1 MKNYIE
7 MTLLP
12 DVDITLNFLWEKL
25 YQQLHLALVEIQDSD
40 KIVPVGV
47 AFPEYRCDT
56 EENVYQLGSKVR
68 LFSPTRETLEA
79 VNINQWLS
87 RLSDYMHISSIREV
101 PEKNQSYTIFKRS
114 QPKNNNHKMARR
126 KAKREGISL
135 EEAIAYF
142 KSRKEQYSPAPFVR
156 IKSLSSNNQYRLII
170 LQEKANENHHK
181 GVFNTYGLS
190 KNGSTVPLF

>member
-7 MTLLP
+7 ITLLP
-12 DVDITLNFLWEKL
+12 DVDITLNFLWEKV

-40 KIVPVGV
+40 KTVPVGV
-47 AFPEYRCDT
+47 SFPEYRCDT
-56 EENVYQLGSKVR
+56 EENVYQLGSKIR

-87 RLSDYMHISSIREV
+87 RLSDYVHASSIRDV
-101 PEKNQSYTIFKRS
+101 PEKNKSYTIFKRS
-114 QPKNNNHKMARR
+114 QPKNNNHKLARR
-126 KAKREGISL
+126 KARREGISA

-156 IKSLSSNNQYRLII
+156 IKSLSSNNQYRVII
-170 LQEKANENHHK
+170 LQEKINGSHCE
-181 GVFNTYGLS
+181 GVFSTYGLS
-190 KNGSTVPLF
+190 KIGSTVPLF